1 MLLQFNLELLLGA
14 ETSADTLTI
23 RSFTA
28 AVETS
33 DVLLQWLIEDR
44 IKVYRLHVLLML
56 TTFASQA
63 GYEKRRLRSR
73 RSKRSYDIKYTS
85 ITGVEKTA
93 IENFYNARSGEFE
106 SFSFDLSHINE
117 TGTITTRF
125 QGPLSIEQTY
135 STGSR
140 LIDNFYMV
148 SFNFKRF

>member
-1 MLLQFNLELLLGA
+1 
-14 ETSADTLTI
+14 
-23 RSFTA
+23 
-28 AVETS
+28 
-33 DVLLQWLIEDR
+33 
-44 IKVYRLHVLLML
+44 ML

-148 SFNFKRF
+148 SFKLQEVFD

>member
-1 MLLQFNLELLLGA
+1 MAKLCYGTPLVVTTHSLEPLRPWKREQLGRGY
-14 ETSADTLTI
+14 D
-23 RSFTA
+23 
-28 AVETS
+28 
-33 DVLLQWLIEDR
+33 
-44 IKVYRLHVLLML
+44 
-56 TTFASQA
+56 AS
-63 GYEKRRLRSR
+63 SW
-73 RSKRSYDIKYTS
+73 
-85 ITGVEKTA
+85 VEKTA

-148 SFNFKRF
+148 SFNLQEVFD